1 MHVVCY
7 FLVDCYSIHLF
18 SAHFNLYMQ
27 MQWHSTGQQHS
38 IIHLNYVLKY
48 IFWSICTLLTY
59 KLMTFTSLH
68 LKDRH
73 CSFY

>member
-38 IIHLNYVLKY
+38 IIHLNYELKY
-48 IFWSICTLLTY
+48 IFWSTCTLLQTY
-59 KLMTFTSLH
+59 DFYFITFKRQTL
-68 LKDRH
+68 
-73 CSFY
+73 